1 MLITWK
7 VNVYTCAEIYLI
19 INNVQKFN
27 NHTKPTSK
35 YLECWSC
42 DKEANTANAGHGL
55 VTFIDVDTGFQDF
68 FKPLMDGYI
77 HIIDIN
83 LLNHHQS
90 ESKLLLLEL
99 LFIRTSPKS
108 IRKCYKRS
116 SKQYLKR
123 AY

>member
-42 DKEANTANAGHGL
+42 DKEANTAKAGHGL

-68 FKPLMDGYI
+68 FKPLGRPF
-77 HIIDIN
+77 N
-83 LLNHHQS
+83 GQGRVQS
-90 ESKLLLLEL
+90 SGVPE
-99 LFIRTSPKS
+99 I
-108 IRKCYKRS
+108 
-116 SKQYLKR
+116 
-123 AY
+123 

>member
-42 DKEANTANAGHGL
+42 DKEANIAKAGHGL
-55 VTFIDVDTGFQDF
+55 VTFIDVDT
-68 FKPLMDGYI
+68 
-77 HIIDIN
+77 
-83 LLNHHQS
+83 
-90 ESKLLLLEL
+90 
-99 LFIRTSPKS
+99 
-108 IRKCYKRS
+108 
-116 SKQYLKR
+116 
-123 AY
+123 